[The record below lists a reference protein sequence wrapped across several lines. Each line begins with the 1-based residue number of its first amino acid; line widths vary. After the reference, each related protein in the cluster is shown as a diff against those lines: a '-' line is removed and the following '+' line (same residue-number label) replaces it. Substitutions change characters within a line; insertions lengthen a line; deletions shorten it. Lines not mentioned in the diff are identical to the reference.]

1 MTGCVSRT
9 RSCQTGTCITHDA
22 HMLTG
27 MLAPDGRCKTLD
39 ASADGYVRAENCIV
53 MVLQPAVGVDS
64 TACGLL
70 AASAVGQVHSQ
81 QMPDVQCVNQKQ
93 SLCATHAGRTAKLS
107 KHCCKGCNK
116 V

>member
-1 MTGCVSRT
+1 
-9 RSCQTGTCITHDA
+9 
-22 HMLTG
+22 MLTG

-53 MVLQPAVGVDS
+53 MVLQPAVGVDN

-70 AASAVGQVHSQ
+70 AASAVGQVPSQ
-81 QMPDVQCVNQKQ
+81 QMLDAQCVNQKPCVPFMPDAQ
-93 SLCATHAGRTAKLS
+93 AKLS